1 MSQRRLRL
9 MLLGGLGGAVI
20 LFFAIALGGL
30 NLLSTQ
36 SQKLVELKQQN
47 SAANAQASSLA
58 SSKKQ
63 VEQYAY
69 FNTVAKTVLPSD
81 KDQAQAVLDIFR
93 LADQAGISIANITFP
108 ASNLGAKPSAKAS
121 SDAATASSKT
131 AISQAKPVEG
141 ITGLYSLEL
150 IITPQTGIGVPE
162 AKKVSYQKFLDFLD
176 RIERNRRTAQITQ
189 VNIQPETSAS
199 GPSQFIDF
207 TLTINIFMKP

>member
-9 MLLGGLGGAVI
+9 ILLSCLGGVVI
-20 LFFAIALGGL
+20 LFFAIALRGL
-30 NLLSTQ
+30 NLLSAQ

-47 SAANAQASSLA
+47 NAADAQASGLA

-63 VEQYAY
+63 VEQYVY

-81 KDQAQAVLDIFR
+81 KDQAQATTDIFK

-108 ASNLGAKPSAKAS
+108 ASSLGSKPAAASDATKAS
-121 SDAATASSKT
+121 SQNV
-131 AISQAKPVEG
+131 ISQAKPVEG
-141 ITGLYSLEL
+141 IAELYSLEL
-150 IITPQTGIGVPE
+150 TITPQTGTGVPDTKE
-162 AKKVSYQKFLDFLD
+162 VTYSKLLDFLG

-189 VNIQPETSAS
+189 VNIQPEASAS

-207 TLTINIFMKP
+207 TLTINIFIKP